1 MDDDKG
7 WSKIRAFKSESAIHS
22 NLAEHQLGEENSDET
37 DQLIIP
43 GLTTDQ
49 TLPFD
54 LTLFFYSV

>member
-43 GLTTDQ
+43 GLTRAP
-49 TLPFD
+49 LPFD
-54 LTLFFYSV
+54 PFL

>member
-43 GLTTDQ
+43 GLTGA
-49 TLPFD
+49 LPFD
-54 LTLFFYSV
+54 PFL

>member
-1 MDDDKG
+1 MRIWWMDDDKG

-43 GLTTDQ
+43 GLTRAP
-49 TLPFD
+49 LPFD
-54 LTLFFYSV
+54 PFL